1 MKVAG
6 PEEPG
11 PAQQSPGGG
20 LQGAGP
26 HPHRPAPKACLL
38 PIAAGRCSCI
48 ERSAEEN
55 PWEFTSSGWAEGES
69 SDEFLRELI
78 FPSFF

>member
-1 MKVAG
+1 MPRRLATEFIG
-6 PEEPG
+6 
-11 PAQQSPGGG
+11 
-20 LQGAGP
+20 
-26 HPHRPAPKACLL
+26 
-38 PIAAGRCSCI
+38 I